1 MGVEL
6 STPGA
11 AAKVC
16 LRAAELGAV
25 FYYVGTDVL
34 ELTPALTISDPEI
47 DEGVELIGQALADV
61 AAGRVSDAAVYTPW

>member
-1 MGVEL
+1 MR
-6 STPGA
+6 
-11 AAKVC
+11 

-47 DEGVELIGQALADV
+47 DEGVEPRSRRWPTSP
-61 AAGRVSDAAVYTPW
+61 AGRVSDAAVSWHW